1 MANMTI
7 GMMTFSF
14 NRVISEGRID
24 VPGIVR
30 FCAELGLQDIDL
42 TERHWHYPDK
52 DVPATVEALEE
63 TGLGVACCNTSL
75 DMISRGAEAKAEREK
90 QLRELFGRLSKVK
103 CRSVMLGSTTGDLSP
118 EEWREQ
124 FGIGLAEAL
133 PIADDYGI
141 IVTFENRGGS
151 MGLMVGT
158 VEHCLEIMKYAGD
171 PRLRFTFDVGNFR
184 YVDRDS
190 DEAFDRLADTIAHVH
205 LKDLVPS
212 GESFDMVPLGEG
224 EVDNAPTIRKLI
236 KRGYTGCIAIECGGQ
251 GADLEDARKSV
262 EFVKGVLAE

>member
-1 MANMTI
+1 MTDMTI

-14 NRVISEGRID
+14 NRMISEGQID

-30 FCAELGLQDIDL
+30 FCAGLGVQDMDITD
-42 TERHWHYPDK
+42 RHWLQPDK
-52 DVPATVEALEE
+52 DVLATAEALEE

-75 DMISRGAEAKAEREK
+75 DMISRGPEAKAERER
-90 QLRELFGRLSKVK
+90 QLRKLFDRLSKVK
-103 CRSVMLGSTTGDLSP
+103 CRAVMLGSSTGDLSP

-124 FGIGLAEAL
+124 FGAGLAEAL
-133 PIADDYGI
+133 PIADDCGI
-141 IVTFENRGGS
+141 TVTFENRGGS

-158 VEHCLEIMKYAGD
+158 VEHCLEILEHAND

-184 YVDRDS
+184 YVAKDS

-205 LKDLVPS
+205 LKDLVSS
-212 GESFDMVPLGEG
+212 GESFGMVALGEG

-236 KRGYTGCIAIECGGQ
+236 ERGYTGCIAIECGGQ
-251 GADLEDARKSV
+251 GADPDDAQKSV

>member
-42 TERHWHYPDK
+42 TERHWLSPDR
-52 DVPATVEALEE
+52 DIPATVEALEE

-103 CRSVMLGSTTGDLSP
+103 CRSV
-118 EEWREQ
+118 
-124 FGIGLAEAL
+124 
-133 PIADDYGI
+133 
-141 IVTFENRGGS
+141 
-151 MGLMVGT
+151 
-158 VEHCLEIMKYAGD
+158 
-171 PRLRFTFDVGNFR
+171 
-184 YVDRDS
+184 
-190 DEAFDRLADTIAHVH
+190 
-205 LKDLVPS
+205 VPQ
-212 GESFDMVPLGEG
+212 V
-224 EVDNAPTIRKLI
+224 I
-236 KRGYTGCIAIECGGQ
+236 
-251 GADLEDARKSV
+251 
-262 EFVKGVLAE
+262 

>member
-1 MANMTI
+1 MSKITI

-14 NRVISEGRID
+14 NRMISEGQID

-30 FCAELGLQDIDL
+30 FCAELGLQDVDL
-42 TERHWHYPDK
+42 TERHWLHPDK
-52 DVPATVEALEE
+52 DIPATIKALEE

-75 DMISRGAEAKAEREK
+75 DMVSRGAGAKAKREE
-90 QLRELFGRLSKVK
+90 QLRELFDRLSRVK

-118 EEWREQ
+118 EAWREQ

-151 MGLMVGT
+151 MGAMVGT
-158 VEHCLEIMKYAGD
+158 AEHCLKIMEYADD

-184 YVDRDS
+184 YVGKDS
-190 DEAFDRLADTIAHVH
+190 DEAFHRLADTIAHIH

-212 GESFDMVPLGEG
+212 GESFSMVPLGDG
-224 EVDNAPTIRKLI
+224 EVDNAPTIRKLVE
-236 KRGYTGCIAIECGGQ
+236 RGYSGCIAIECGGQ
-251 GADLEDARKSV
+251 GADLEDAQKSV
-262 EFVKGVLAE
+262 EFVRDVLAE